1 MHAVLHIL
9 ANAIDRVQLAT
20 TDTFFSL
27 GSTFSLAS
35 LFSAL
40 MIAAVAVTVGRL
52 RRRGRISMR
61 LLARALRPRAAVLG
75 ASGKTDLGFFFLNTF
90 STGGLIGWGLV
101 SQALVSGW
109 TVKALTSTFGHTASR
124 GGGFGAALATTVILF
139 LAYDLAYWLD
149 HWLSHN
155 VPCLWEL
162 HKVHHT
168 AEALSPLTNFRVH
181 PLESLHFY
189 NLVALFTGVANGAI
203 AYAIGA
209 NPGHISLLGADV
221 GVMAFMF
228 TLAHLQ
234 HTHVWLSF
242 RGWLGRTLLSP
253 AHHQIHHSADPRHFG
268 CNLGSALAVWD
279 LMFGTL
285 HVPAAKREALTFG
298 VAGASHAAHTVT
310 GSLIT
315 PMVEA
320 AKVLGRAWPAA
331 ARGEPQTS

>member
-1 MHAVLHIL
+1 MPVLLHVLAGAV
-9 ANAIDRVQLAT
+9 DRVQLT
-20 TDTFFSL
+20 TLNTFFQL

-40 MIAAVAVTVGRL
+40 VIAAAAVTIGRL
-52 RRRGRISMR
+52 RRRGRISLR
-61 LLARALRPRAAVLG
+61 LLGKALRPRPAVFG
-75 ASGKTDLGFFFLNTF
+75 ASGKADLGFFFFNNF
-90 STGGLIGWGLV
+90 SAGGVIGWALL
-101 SQALVSGW
+101 SQAQVSVW
-109 TVKALTSTFGHTASR
+109 TTTALTRAFGQAAARHS
-124 GGGFGAALATTVILF
+124 GFDTALATTLILF
-139 LAYDLAYWLD
+139 LAYDLAYWID

-155 VPCLWEL
+155 VPCLWEI

-181 PLESLHFY
+181 PLETLKFY
-189 NLVALFTGVANGAI
+189 NIAAVFTGAANGAVV
-203 AYAIGA
+203 YAMGP
-209 NPGHISLLGADV
+209 NHGRVSLLGADV
-221 GVMAFMF
+221 AVVAFMF

-242 RGWLGRTLLSP
+242 RGLLGRLLLSP
-253 AHHQIHHSADPRHFG
+253 AHHQIHHSADVRHFG

-285 HVPAAKREALTFG
+285 YVPAAKREALTFG
-298 VAGASHAAHTVT
+298 VAGATQAAHTVT

-320 AKVLGRAWPAA
+320 AKTLARAWPRRPSSA
-331 ARGEPQTS
+331 PQTS